1 MSRRSSWELLQPYR
15 SPFIGLPVT
24 GSNFYY
30 YIESIK
36 WFVPFVRRLVGVLHC
51 EWLANTYRQGK
62 LALLLRIQPL
72 LRPEIRRLAATL
84 WRTLT

>member
-30 YIESIK
+30 QVVFALCASTFRRAPLRVAREYIPSRQASLTLEDSAATSLEIK
-36 WFVPFVRRLVGVLHC
+36 
-51 EWLANTYRQGK
+51 
-62 LALLLRIQPL
+62 
-72 LRPEIRRLAATL
+72 RLAATL
-84 WRTLT
+84 WHTLT